1 MCADSVRNE
10 DCVTVG
16 PQSALEK
23 KYIEDYLAGKG
34 YSLEDLKGLPKDEAK
49 RLMTGA
55 CTYASLKLAEVESK
69 AKFRQKIKY
78 V

>member
-1 MCADSVRNE
+1 MSASVRNE
-10 DCVTVG
+10 DYVSRD
-16 PQSALEK
+16 PQLALEK
-23 KYIEDYLAGKG
+23 KYIEIYLAGKG
-34 YSLEDLKGLPKDEAK
+34 YSLEDLKALPKDETK
-49 RLMTGA
+49 RLMTEA